1 MLCTHLLTQGPRV
14 LAAKQS
20 SARWVRYSYGAS
32 EVRVE
37 RAVEA
42 AGCPVTVTAAVLFA
56 RAGQSWCQV
65 RPGHGHGDRMGP
77 QTAHINSPLPHLC
90 FILWLVAAGISL
102 GWEGV

>member
-1 MLCTHLLTQGPRV
+1 MLCPHLLTQGPRA
-14 LAAKQS
+14 LEAKQS

-37 RAVEA
+37 RAMEA
-42 AGCPVTVTAAVLFA
+42 AGCPVTVNAAVLFA
-56 RAGQSWCQV
+56 HAGQLWCQV
-65 RPGHGHGDRMGP
+65 RPGHCHGDRMGP